1 MHIQTDAKWHVWC
14 ESFDTHPFEA
24 AFKKHYPTHDDFM
37 SRLCFHTDDE
47 GEPLRIDAYVD
58 HVDAVADMLAAAKE
72 NKCLGYGVG
81 VSIGTAVPSSPVS
94 VTAGI
99 WNTNAGEFGGRCNV
113 RLEPCADA
121 KVLEYR
127 IRRATSVLNGGAA

>member
-14 ESFDTHPFEA
+14 ESFDTHPFED

-37 SRLCFHTDDE
+37 TRLCFHSDDE
-47 GEPLRIDAYVD
+47 EEPLRIDAYVD

-72 NKCLGYGVG
+72 NKCLSYGVG
-81 VSIGTAVPSSPVS
+81 VSVGHGDDSSPVRIQ
-94 VTAGI
+94 AGI
-99 WNTNAGEFGGRCNV
+99 WNSNGFGGKCSV
-113 RLEPCADA
+113 RIASSADA
-121 KVLEYR
+121 KVLEDR